1 MVIIFRMANLAFPLG
16 LLFGQMDSFAK
27 SGIRYSKSQ
36 RAGLFVFVFG
46 LLMFEIFSLKLN
58 FNKTEEEFA
67 VVTKSEIVRTPLQS
81 GQFDKTALSE
91 FDPNELD
98 QQDWMKL
105 GFSEKQSNTI
115 IKYKYSLGGYFSGR
129 QQLSE
134 CFVISEKKFAEIE
147 PYIVFGDFEK
157 HKNQNSNFQSSDS
170 NQKINYKKFNPN
182 QYSQKDWQKI
192 GFSEKQAASIIK
204 YKMSLGGNF
213 SSVDQIKSC
222 YMISEKKF
230 YEMRPYIVL
239 ASVASK
245 PKKSFQD
252 NSSIKLIET
261 QDTLSESGTISII
274 ED

>member
-1 MVIIFRMANLAFPLG
+1 
-16 LLFGQMDSFAK
+16 MDSFAK
-27 SGIRYSKSQ
+27 SRIRYSKSQ
-36 RAGLFVFVFG
+36 RAGLFVFAFG
-46 LLMFEIFSLKLN
+46 LILFEIFSLKLN
-58 FNKTEEEFA
+58 FNKTEEDFA
-67 VVTKSEIVRTPLQS
+67 VVTKSEIIRGSEQTKQS
-81 GQFDKTALSE
+81 GKSVMSE

-98 QQDWMKL
+98 QQGWMKL

-157 HKNQNSNFQSSDS
+157 FKNRNSNFQFADSS
-170 NQKINYKKFNPN
+170 QKIYYKKFNPN
-182 QYSQKDWQKI
+182 QYSQKDWQNI

-213 SSVDQIKSC
+213 GSIEQIKSC
-222 YMISEKKF
+222 YMISERKF
-230 YEMRPYIVL
+230 NEMKPYIVL
-239 ASVASK
+239 TSVASK
-245 PKKSFQD
+245 PKKSVQD
-252 NSSIKLIET
+252 NSSIQLIEA
-261 QDTLSESGTISII
+261 EENPAAPGTIEII